1 MLYSL
6 ERGNTCQ
13 IFIRRRGAEIPLSV
27 AWRSRCQHKA
37 LLDLNW
43 EFGLVMDDKRM
54 EEARAQADFQQSCPF
69 RISPYLDIINDARAI
84 GVAPAAH
91 LLRDVR
97 ISISCPIGRGSATKL
112 PRPARRTT
120 TPADCSSRNARFAV
134 MRETL
139 NVSTSSAS
147 DGVWSPG
154 FRRPSRMSSKMLSLI
169 AT

>member
-1 MLYSL
+1 
-6 ERGNTCQ
+6 
-13 IFIRRRGAEIPLSV
+13 RRRGAEIPLSV

-91 LLRDVR
+91 LLRDVADLDQLPDR
-97 ISISCPIGRGSATKL
+97 PGLGDKAAP
-112 PRPARRTT
+112 PRPPYHDTGRLQFPQRPVCGHAR
-120 TPADCSSRNARFAV
+120 DF
-134 MRETL
+134 E
-139 NVSTSSAS
+139 
-147 DGVWSPG
+147 
-154 FRRPSRMSSKMLSLI
+154 
-169 AT
+169 